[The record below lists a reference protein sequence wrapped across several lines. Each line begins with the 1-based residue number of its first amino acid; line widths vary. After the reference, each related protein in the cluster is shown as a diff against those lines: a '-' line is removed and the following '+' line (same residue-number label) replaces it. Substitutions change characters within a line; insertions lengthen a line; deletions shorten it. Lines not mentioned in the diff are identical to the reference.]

1 MTDCLYLCVCLSVC
15 AVDGAA
21 EYMAEG
27 LRRDLMSREFRE
39 PATTAEVRPDL
50 LWHSHPLP

>member
-1 MTDCLYLCVCLSVC
+1 MSVCLSVC
-15 AVDGAA
+15 LSVCPCVSVDGAA

-39 PATTAEVRPDL
+39 PATTAEVRFL
-50 LWHSHPLP
+50 E